1 MTCLARRIRMNKP
14 LIGFGIALAVLAACF
29 LAVLGGGM
37 AGGIVG
43 YLGGRQAARAALPRL
58 WEELAPPQEHWEG
71 EWPQVPAPWEW
82 APEQIPGPLSAQ
94 LRGILVTEV
103 VPGGPADEAGVEKG
117 DVIIALDNRAFDQ
130 RQGLSELIRE
140 RDPEDEVVLTV
151 VRPGEEIEVFEI
163 DVTLGSNRDD
173 EGNMVAYLGVF
184 YRNIGA
190 GIRIVPH
197 TRDPWD

>member
-1 MTCLARRIRMNKP
+1 MKKP
-14 LIGFGIALAVLAACF
+14 LVALGIALAVLAASF
-29 LAVLGGGM
+29 LAVLAGGM
-37 AGGIVG
+37 AGGIAG
-43 YLGGRQAARAALPRL
+43 YLGGRQAARATVPRL

-82 APEQIPGPLSAQ
+82 APDQIPGPLSAQ
-94 LRGILVTEV
+94 LRGAFVTEV
-103 VPGGPADEAGVEKG
+103 VPSGPADEAGVEKG

-140 RDPEDEVVLTV
+140 RDPADEIVLTV

-163 DVTLGSNRDD
+163 DVTLGRNRDD
-173 EGNMVAYLGVF
+173 DGNVVAYLGVF
-184 YRNIGA
+184 YRNVGA

-197 TRDPWD
+197 TGSPWD